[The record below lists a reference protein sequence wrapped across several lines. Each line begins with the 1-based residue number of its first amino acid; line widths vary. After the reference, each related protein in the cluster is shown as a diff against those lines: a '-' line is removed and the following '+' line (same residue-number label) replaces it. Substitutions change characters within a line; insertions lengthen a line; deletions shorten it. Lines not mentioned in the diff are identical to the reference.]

1 MNFMRKIIYHVAT
14 TLDGFIAHNDGSFV
28 GFLPKGDHVADFLDS
43 IKHYGAILM
52 GKNTYEVGYTYGM
65 KPGDPAYAD
74 FNADMKNYVFSR
86 SAAFESNNRVQLVRE
101 NEIDFIKN
109 LKTEPGKDIW
119 LCGGGALAG
128 SLLHNEL
135 IDELWLKLNPVVFGS
150 GITLFGD
157 NKQKIDLVFL
167 NSKTYESGVL
177 LLQYKISY
185 HSPYQSS

>member
-14 TLDGFIAHNDGSFV
+14 TLDGFIAHKDGSFD
-28 GFLPKGDHVADFLDS
+28 GFLPEGDHVADFLDS
-43 IKHYGAILM
+43 IKYYGAILM
-52 GKNTYEVGYTYGM
+52 GKKTYEVGYKYGM

-74 FNADMKNYVFSR
+74 FNPAMKNYVFSR
-86 SAAFESNNRVQLVRE
+86 SAAFESNDRVQLVRD
-101 NEIDFIKN
+101 NEIEFIKK

-128 SLLHNEL
+128 SLLDNEL

-157 NKQKIDLVFL
+157 SRQKIDLAFL

-177 LLQYKISY
+177 LLRYRINY
-185 HSPYQSS
+185 PPA